1 MHSLHI
7 LLLGFNKKD
16 ADKLQKKLGNS
27 FTLIRAD
34 ENINLKKIKLILQ
47 QQQEEDTCNSIDDF
61 LKKKKQIKIPVV
73 LFSNFNEKLILEC
86 LKNGVNDFII
96 QDWSGELIKAKLK
109 ALINFQKI
117 IKSSKKKIKIGALTI
132 FLKKKKVIKKNK
144 EIDLTKIEYDILS
157 LLVSDRT
164 KIFSREE
171 IYEHIW
177 GRDVV
182 VGDRTL
188 DVHMNNL
195 RKKIG
200 KNKIRT
206 KKGIGFGI
214 NPDL

>member
-34 ENINLKKIKLILQ
+34 ENINLKEIKLILQ